1 MENDNIRKIGGTD
14 SKNEV
19 EIQRLI
25 KLVQHGFYD
34 YYEELWN
41 LLASIVY
48 RWMLVRNRKTNGID
62 REATERLAN
71 EICSR
76 LWENINDY
84 QPQEGASFLTW
95 FFEFCRRR
103 KKELLR
109 NPHLVLGK
117 MDDLI
122 EWHTPSGDTQSIYFR
137 PGGDPQPHLRQKDS
151 ILNKLIAE
159 EDRARLLKI
168 KEALKKALTELDPIE
183 EYTIN
188 ARFLDKLSYET
199 ISNRLEGN
207 IDKTHYYEVI
217 CSRAVRKLK
226 KILEEKY
233 GIKRLPNQEI

>member
-1 MENDNIRKIGGTD
+1 MEKDNNQASGNSNSG
-14 SKNEV
+14 NEE

-25 KLVQHGFYD
+25 KLVQHGFHD

-41 LLASIVY
+41 ILSPTAY

-62 REATERLAN
+62 HEATERLTN

-84 QPQEGASFLTW
+84 QQQEGASFLTW
-95 FFEFCRRR
+95 FFDFCRRR

-109 NPHLVLGK
+109 KPHLVLGK
-117 MDDLI
+117 MDDLV
-122 EWHTPSGDTQSIYFR
+122 EWAAPNDEMRSIYRGNIGTQSYM
-137 PGGDPQPHLRQKDS
+137 GGKDS

-168 KEALKKALTELDPIE
+168 KDSLRQAIKELDPVE
-183 EYTIN
+183 EYTIYT
-188 ARFLDKLSYET
+188 RFFDKLSYET
-199 ISNRLEGN
+199 ISQRLEGN
-207 IDKTHYYEVI
+207 TDKTHYYEVI
-217 CSRAVRKLK
+217 CHRAVGKLK

-233 GIKRLPNQEI
+233 GITRLPEQEI